1 MSKINLRDSVS
12 LNDRRPAYG
21 RPTHGGLWAKT
32 EIIAGYGRHTT
43 PDKGSYLDKVLFK
56 RSNMVPIGGV
66 QYVMEKLFN
75 VSGQVNTGY
84 ISDPDFPFPFGA
96 DTDTSLNTI
105 IDPLTGKPV
114 APYSPQHHVCLFG
127 VGTGGAPENSVT
139 ATDVS
144 YNERALVQPIPFRIV
159 SAEDSDNYPALTSSE
174 AAMYWGKKVH
184 ADFMGVSNA
193 TLYYAKQFDS
203 DPEIIHLWRD
213 NPDPDE
219 DGTNVTESGAGTVF
233 DSIRTE
239 GIESFT
245 EINLTISKKDLKQ
258 YFNAIGMPES
268 ARINELALYCAEKDS
283 SRGDFTN
290 IKLFSKLNFQTEPLS
305 TTKDMEIIYRVYGS

>member
-1 MSKINLRDSVS
+1 MNTKLKLNDSVS
-12 LNDRRPAYG
+12 IRDSHPAHPG
-21 RPTHGGLWAKT
+21 IWAKT
-32 EIIAGYGRHTT
+32 EVIVGYGRHRTA
-43 PDKGSYLDKVLFK
+43 DRGSYLDKVLFTK
-56 RSNMVPIGGV
+56 SNMVPIGGV

-75 VSGQVNTGY
+75 VAGQVNTGY
-84 ISDPDFPFPFGA
+84 ISDPDFPFSFGA
-96 DTDTSLNTI
+96 ETDTSLNTI
-105 IDPLTGKPV
+105 VDPSGKLI

-127 VGTGGAPENSVT
+127 VGTGGAPENSVS
-139 ATDVS
+139 ATDVE
-144 YNERALVQPIPFRIV
+144 YNERSLVQPIPFRVV
-159 SAEDSDNYPALTSSE
+159 SATDPDNYPALTDNE
-174 AAMYWGKKVH
+174 RMYWGKKVYPEFGDVTEVT
-184 ADFMGVSNA
+184 A
-193 TLYYAKQFDS
+193 YYLKEFDS

-219 DGTNVTESGAGTVF
+219 DGTNVKESGASSVF
-233 DSIRTE
+233 SSVRTE

-258 YFNAIGMPES
+258 YFNAYGMPES

-283 SRGDFTN
+283 ARGDYTN

>member
-1 MSKINLRDSVS
+1 MNTKLKLNDSVS
-12 LNDRRPAYG
+12 IKDSRPSHPG
-21 RPTHGGLWAKT
+21 IWAKT
-32 EIIAGYGRHTT
+32 EVIVGYGRHRTA
-43 PDKGSYLDKVLFK
+43 DRGSYLDKVLFSK
-56 RSNMVPIGGV
+56 SNMVPIGGV

-75 VSGQVNTGY
+75 VAGQVNTGY
-84 ISDPDFPFPFGA
+84 ISDPDFPFSFGA
-96 DTDTSLNTI
+96 ETDTSLNTI
-105 IDPLTGKPV
+105 VDSNGKLI

-127 VGTGGAPENSVT
+127 VGTGGAPENSVS
-139 ATDVS
+139 ATDVE
-144 YNERALVQPIPFRIV
+144 YNERSLVQPIPFRVV
-159 SAEDSDNYPALTSSE
+159 SATDPDNYPALTTTE
-174 AAMYWGKKVH
+174 QGMYWGKRVQ
-184 ADFMGVSNA
+184 DEFGDA
-193 TLYYAKQFDS
+193 TAGTAYYLKEFDS

-219 DGTNVTESGAGTVF
+219 DGTNVTESGASSVF
-233 DSIRTE
+233 SSVRTE

-258 YFNAIGMPES
+258 YFNAYGMPES

-283 SRGDFTN
+283 ARGDYTN